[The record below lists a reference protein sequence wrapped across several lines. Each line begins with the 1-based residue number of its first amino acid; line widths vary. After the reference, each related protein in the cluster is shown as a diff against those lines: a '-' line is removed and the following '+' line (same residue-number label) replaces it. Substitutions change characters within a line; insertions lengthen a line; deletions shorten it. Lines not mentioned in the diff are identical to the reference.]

1 MFLTPLI
8 THHSVRST
16 QYAVLSTQVLK
27 YSVLVIMPI
36 KNALQSIQGVVLRK
50 NRASYSRVAGSTV

>member
-1 MFLTPLI
+1 MSTEKEDQVCSLLI
-8 THHSVRST
+8 TQH
-16 QYAVLSTQVLK
+16 AVLK